1 MNCYSE
7 RTGEVRRDAEPH
19 EFELQT
25 LTIFHLL
32 KLPLEIQLLVW
43 ESAVLELP
51 SRVVE
56 VTYKSSMSGI
66 QLSLNSR
73 SETDPIL
80 LEQQFAMAHSV
91 VLQN

>member
-7 RTGEVRRDAEPH
+7 RTGEVRRNVKPY

-25 LTIFHLL
+25 ITIFHLL
-32 KLPLEIQLLVW
+32 KLPLEIRLLVW
-43 ESAVLELP
+43 ESAVPELP

-56 VTYKSSMSGI
+56 VTYKSNMSGI
-66 QLSLNSR
+66 QLFLNSR
-73 SETDPIL
+73 SETYPIL